1 MFTRGS
7 KTITSCRVKVWSPVR
22 LGFKEEAGLP
32 SWFST
37 VMCQGECVRGPFETT
52 RLEVF
57 EANCGVAL
65 VSRGRLSLE

>member
-1 MFTRGS
+1 MVPGEAQ
-7 KTITSCRVKVWSPVR
+7 
-22 LGFKEEAGLP
+22 FKEEAGLP

-57 EANCGVAL
+57 EANCGRSFGFTGKIEFGVN
-65 VSRGRLSLE
+65 

>member
-1 MFTRGS
+1 MVHGEAQ
-7 KTITSCRVKVWSPVR
+7 
-22 LGFKEEAGLP
+22 FKEEAGLP

-37 VMCQGECVRGPFETT
+37 GVCQGECVRGPFETT